1 MDRNMHIPIIAIAL
15 STLLAHAS
23 VVAVGKP
30 KRASPQA
37 GVTCSNC
44 DDTGD
49 GQPCEA
55 RITNAD
61 GEDGK
66 NNSGPNSGN
75 GGKGGTINDAGKKAG
90 CGGSVS
96 ANGGKGGN
104 NNKGRNSGNGGNGGK
119 IDY

>member
-1 MDRNMHIPIIAIAL
+1 MDRNIHIPIVVIAL
-15 STLLAHAS
+15 ATLLAHAS

-30 KRASPQA
+30 KRTSPQA
-37 GVTCSNC
+37 GVTCNC

-49 GQPCEA
+49 AQPCEP

-75 GGKGGTINDAGKKAG
+75 GGKGGTINDAGRRAG

-119 IDY
+119 IEF

>member
-1 MDRNMHIPIIAIAL
+1 MDRNVHIPIIAIAL

-23 VVAVGKP
+23 VVVGKP
-30 KRASPQA
+30 KP
-37 GVTCSNC
+37 
-44 DDTGD
+44 
-49 GQPCEA
+49 QPCEA

-104 NNKGRNSGNGGNGGK
+104 NNKGGNSGNGGNGGK
-119 IDY
+119 INY